1 MILAND
7 LLPLLLEMYKALYL
21 LFLVPVLSWGQAQE
35 QAASK
40 AFQIIAY
47 WGPNESYLYQIEKIT
62 TSYQNGKLQ
71 KTDTTIYE
79 ALFEVLDSTETHYE
93 LAWTVMGTSL
103 NQLSL
108 PDTILQKLSSLA
120 SKELSYVYRTDDV
133 GSFLELTNHAEVRM
147 AMLEQFAV
155 IEDMFSQPADRQ
167 KFISAL
173 GPFKDLLVSN
183 QGIESLVAKEL
194 QLFHLLFG
202 MAIDSGELFEYD
214 ELLPNLMGGDPIKGK
229 GKLYHTTT
237 DTTEGRFTIVNEM
250 RTDPK
255 STKAFLKQALPVLVP
270 NLANEKA
277 FKKILKNSSIQII
290 DHQVYELYYG
300 YYLPHL
306 IQSERKTEL
315 TLPSDQRIKIEQL
328 NIRLQYVE

>member
-1 MILAND
+1 MILATG
-7 LLPLLLEMYKALYL
+7 LLPLFLEMNKALYL
-21 LFLVPVLSWGQAQE
+21 LLLVPVFSWGQSEE
-35 QAASK
+35 QASSK
-40 AFQIIAY
+40 DFEIVAY
-47 WGPNESYLYQIEKIT
+47 WGPGESYLYQIEKIT

-71 KTDTTIYE
+71 KSDTTQYE

-93 LAWTVMGTSL
+93 LAWTVIGTSL

-108 PDTILQKLSSLA
+108 PDSILQKLSSLA
-120 SKELSYVYRTDDV
+120 NKELSYVYRTDEL

-155 IEDMFSQPADRQ
+155 IEDMFSEPAERQ
-167 KFISAL
+167 KFINTLA
-173 GPFKDLLVSN
+173 PFKDLLVSN
-183 QGIESLVAKEL
+183 EGIEALVAKEL
-194 QLFHLLFG
+194 QLFHMLYGL
-202 MAIDSGELFEYD
+202 AIDSGEFFDYD
-214 ELLPNLMGGDPIKGK
+214 EALPNLFGGDPITGK
-229 GKLYHTTT
+229 GKLYHTTI
-237 DTTEGRFTIVNEM
+237 DTSEGRFTVINEM

-255 STKAFLKQALPVLVP
+255 STKAFLKQALPVMVP
-270 NLANEKA
+270 NLANEKG

-328 NIRLQYVE
+328 NIRLQYKD